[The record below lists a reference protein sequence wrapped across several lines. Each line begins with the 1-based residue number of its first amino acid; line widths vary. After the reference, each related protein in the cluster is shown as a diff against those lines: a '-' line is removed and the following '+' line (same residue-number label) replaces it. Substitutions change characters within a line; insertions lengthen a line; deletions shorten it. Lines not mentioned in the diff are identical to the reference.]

1 MSVELDNVNSSKVFR
16 LMFNQLSQDKR
27 KVNEDQTKHLSDEE
41 IKKIVN
47 AEIPNI
53 EEVVNDLNN
62 ITANSNIL
70 NKKVRLSLNKE
81 INRVIISIVDKDTD
95 RVIKEIPC
103 REIQNLAAHLKRAI
117 GILYDNNAWNR

>member
-27 KVNEDQTKHLSDEE
+27 KVSEDQTKHLSDEE

-53 EEVVNDLNN
+53 EEVVNNLNN
-62 ITANSNIL
+62 ITASSNIL

-81 INRVIISIVDKDTD
+81 LNRVIISIVDKDTD

-103 REIQNLAAHLKRAI
+103 KEIQNLAAHLKRAI
-117 GILYDNNAWNR
+117 GILYDNNA

>member
-1 MSVELDNVNSSKVFR
+1 MSVELDNINASKVFR

-27 KVNEDQTKHLSDEE
+27 KVSEDQTKHLSDEE

-81 INRVIISIVDKDTD
+81 LNRVIISIVDKDTD

-103 REIQNLAAHLKRAI
+103 KEIQNLAAHLKKAI
-117 GILYDNNAWNR
+117 GILYDSNA